1 MPAKIAR
8 SAPRPPF
15 ELPKVMVA
23 VRTSPLS
30 CWKAGKTRIFTPV
43 RESSGESR
51 MIAICL
57 DRTQVRRRNPGV
69 DLVRARLSCAVRL
82 AIIALASVREFVVS
96 TSIPLGVKVTTK

>member
-43 RESSGESR
+43 RE
-51 MIAICL
+51 
-57 DRTQVRRRNPGV
+57 
-69 DLVRARLSCAVRL
+69 
-82 AIIALASVREFVVS
+82 
-96 TSIPLGVKVTTK
+96 

>member
-8 SAPRPPF
+8 SAHRPPF

-30 CWKAGKTRIFTPV
+30 CWKAGKTRIITPV

-51 MIAICL
+51 LVCFWVEPW
-57 DRTQVRRRNPGV
+57 QVAGV
-69 DLVRARLSCAVRL
+69 RVTVRVAVRYVEQKNEVV
-82 AIIALASVREFVVS
+82 AVR
-96 TSIPLGVKVTTK
+96 

>member
-30 CWKAGKTRIFTPV
+30 CWKAGKTRFTPV

-51 MIAICL
+51 FSWVCLAKMPIGGRSAHDLGTNRLIA
-57 DRTQVRRRNPGV
+57 G
-69 DLVRARLSCAVRL
+69 
-82 AIIALASVREFVVS
+82 AIQSLR
-96 TSIPLGVKVTTK
+96 

>member
-43 RESSGESR
+43 RESILEKSGLISLDFPLSTR
-51 MIAICL
+51 SQPRTPRSGQRRGNTRFAPKTAFAIGL
-57 DRTQVRRRNPGV
+57 RGGRAAGV
-69 DLVRARLSCAVRL
+69 
-82 AIIALASVREFVVS
+82 
-96 TSIPLGVKVTTK
+96 P

>member
-1 MPAKIAR
+1 MPAR

-51 MIAICL
+51 FK
-57 DRTQVRRRNPGV
+57 G
-69 DLVRARLSCAVRL
+69 
-82 AIIALASVREFVVS
+82 
-96 TSIPLGVKVTTK
+96 

>member
-43 RESSGESR
+43 RESSGKSR
-51 MIAICL
+51 IDIVGLSAVDPIAA
-57 DRTQVRRRNPGV
+57 TSRRVLGNVGATRGSRLKLSSRSGFV
-69 DLVRARLSCAVRL
+69 AVALLVS
-82 AIIALASVREFVVS
+82 
-96 TSIPLGVKVTTK
+96 PN